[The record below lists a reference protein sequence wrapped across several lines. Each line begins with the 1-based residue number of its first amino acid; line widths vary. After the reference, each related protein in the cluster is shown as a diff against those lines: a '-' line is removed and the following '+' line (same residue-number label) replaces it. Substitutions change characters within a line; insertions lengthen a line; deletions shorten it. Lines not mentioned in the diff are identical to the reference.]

1 MIKVGI
7 ELNHVVR
14 NINKQI
20 LKYYQKDIDP
30 SLDLD
35 EIDEKDDVFKYAKF
49 NSKAERNEFMYIDY
63 PYELFGCAK
72 TMSKDLPALMNN
84 WLSELTNF
92 EDDNVEISFFSLN
105 EEALTIQSS
114 YFFLSKIG
122 TRVRKVVFPNNF
134 KEISNDYDVVITANE
149 EVMKCLGDNVYKILI
164 KTGYNDELN
173 EFANKSYA
181 SLDDVITDVDLLSEL
196 VEFKNNK
203 IEK

>member
-20 LKYYQKDIDP
+20 LKYYQKDFDP